1 MIQKLLLVVFAVLL
15 TVSFSPVYAQHHSG
29 SLAPPVDFDGLKLSL
44 ITALTPED
52 FTFSGS
58 ENPHLSIRL
67 FDSDTNTNIKSV
79 TYRIQIFHGDNL
91 VANEYFFDEDG
102 KLDLEIKPKTDCLNQ
117 ELWKCTTYY
126 GEKHPIAGGYYARG
140 DSVPVIQG
148 PIFDKSGEYAVNVS
162 IVGATNPKT
171 MTTKDLLFETFVHI
185 PQEETFLIKTANAQ
199 EYPVSIKSYNS
210 ETLNFKHNDLLNSI
224 SYETIPTLE
233 YVYQPNSYIEQLII
247 LEKDFSSFK
256 QGYDV
261 DVFVDGNQLDSE
273 FVKFTTSPS
282 ENIIKIKI
290 PPDSYLKKNDNSLN
304 ITVSPGDLIEFN
316 VLDLRFDNTIE
327 SQISWDSKSKPG
339 KNIPFTF
346 SFFDTEHNLVNDI
359 LFAYSISDSSGKEI
373 WSNIGTGESYLGI
386 LASNGNVQ
394 ESIFIPSGGQ
404 YQLKLILTGQN
415 SQNFKEFFISQI
427 DFEITGSDVKE
438 KKSGEIPSWIKNNAG
453 WWSDGIIDEDSFIGG
468 IQFLIKEG
476 IIEIPH
482 ITQTTE
488 SQSSEIPSWIKNN
501 AGWWSDGLVSDSD
514 FILGLQ
520 FLISS
525 GILIVK

>member
-1 MIQKLLLVVFAVLL
+1 MIQKLLLIALAL
-15 TVSFSPVYAQHHSG
+15 SLAISFSPAYAQHHSG
-29 SLAPPVDFDGLKLSL
+29 SLAPPIDFDGLKLAL

-52 FTFSGS
+52 FTFDSS
-58 ENPHLSIRL
+58 ENPILSIRL
-67 FDSDTNTNIKSV
+67 FDSDTNTNIQSV

-102 KLDLEIKPKTDCLNQ
+102 KLDLEIKPKSECGNQ

-148 PIFDKSGEYAVNVS
+148 PVFDKSGEYTVNVS

-171 MTTKDLLFETFVHI
+171 MTVKDLLFETFVHI
-185 PQEETFLIKTANAQ
+185 PQKETFLIKDANAQ

-210 ETLNFKHNDLLNSI
+210 EISNFKHDDVLDTI
-224 SYETIPTLE
+224 SYKTIPIQE
-233 YVYQPNSYIEQLII
+233 YVYHPNSYIEQIII
-247 LEKDFSSFK
+247 LEKDFSLFK

-273 FVKFTTSPS
+273 FVKFDTLSN
-282 ENIIKIKI
+282 ENVVKLKI
-290 PPDSYLKKNDNSLN
+290 PNEIYLEKNNNSLN
-304 ITVSPGDLIEFN
+304 IKISPGDLIEFN
-316 VLDLRFDNTIE
+316 VLDLKFDNNIM
-327 SQISWDSKSKPG
+327 SKVSWDSKSETG

-346 SFFDTEHNLVNDI
+346 SFFDAGNNPVNDI
-359 LFAYSISDSSGKEI
+359 LFAYSVSDSSGKEI
-373 WSNIGTGESYLGI
+373 WSNIGTGVSYLGI
-386 LASNGNVQ
+386 LANSGIAQ
-394 ESIFIPSGGQ
+394 ESIFIPSNGQ

-415 SQNFKEFFISQI
+415 SQNFEEFFVSQLDFDIS
-427 DFEITGSDVKE
+427 GSVVAE
-438 KKSGEIPSWIKNNAG
+438 KKSNEIPSWIKNNAG
-453 WWSDGIIDEDSFIGG
+453 WWSEGSIDENSFLQG

-476 IIEIPH
+476 IIDIPNT
-482 ITQTTE
+482 TQTK

-501 AGWWSDGLVSDSD
+501 AGWWSEGLVSDSD
-514 FILGLQ
+514 FILGIQ

-525 GILIVK
+525 GVLTV